1 MTQVIEVRT
10 AIEREREYDIVFV
23 DSEFARLPFKGEHIR
38 DWARTVLALSYA
50 VVPLSDLDAP
60 FYAVR
65 KLSEDMKADCSDFV
79 ASEVMPHMEAARAT
93 CRFST
98 GRQFQKAWKSYLAQR
113 RTASGLPLLLVTDW
127 IGDAYLVEPFLP
139 EDADVL
145 LLDELP
151 AVKRT
156 FETFFTG
163 KLRRHNAMHDAM
175 ALRQG
180 YINHKA
186 ELAEQEGK

>member
-1 MTQVIEVRT
+1 MTQVIEVMT
-10 AIEREREYDIVFV
+10 AIERECEYDIVFV

-50 VVPLSDLDAP
+50 VVPLSERDAP
-60 FYAVR
+60 FYGVR
-65 KLSEDMKADCSDFV
+65 KLSAEMKGQCSDFV
-79 ASEVMPHMEAARAT
+79 VAEVLPHMDAAQAT

-98 GRQFQKAWKSYLAQR
+98 GRQFHNAWKSYLAQR
-113 RTASGLPLLLVTDW
+113 RAASGLPLLLVMDW

-151 AVKRT
+151 AVTRT
-156 FETFFTG
+156 FETFFSG
-163 KLRRHNAMHDAM
+163 SLRRHNAVHDAL

-186 ELAEQEGK
+186 ELARQEGK

>member
-10 AIEREREYDIVFV
+10 AVERGHEYDIVFV
-23 DSEFARLPFKGEHIR
+23 DSEFARLPLPGEHIR
-38 DWARTVLALSYA
+38 EWAKSVMTVSYA
-50 VVPLSDLDAP
+50 IAPMDDRSQP
-60 FYAVR
+60 FYAVQS
-65 KLSEDMKADCSDFV
+65 LSKEKQKKCSEFV
-79 ASEVMPHMEAARAT
+79 LAEVLPHVEAARVT

-98 GRQFQKAWKSYLAQR
+98 GRQFQRAWDAYLAKR
-113 RTASGLPLLLVTDW
+113 REATGLPLLLVTDW

-139 EDADVL
+139 DDADVL

-151 AVKRT
+151 IVKRT
-156 FETFFTG
+156 VEAFFAG
-163 KLRRHNAMHDAM
+163 KLRRHNALHDAM

-186 ELAEQEGK
+186 GLAAQEGA

>member
-1 MTQVIEVRT
+1 MTQVIDVMT

-38 DWARTVLALSYA
+38 AWARTVLALSYA
-50 VVPLSDLDAP
+50 VVPLSEPDAP

-65 KLSEDMKADCSDFV
+65 KLSEDVKGECSDFV
-79 ASEVMPHMEAARAT
+79 VAEVLPHMGAARVT

-98 GRQFQKAWKSYLAQR
+98 GRQFQKAWNSYLAAR
-113 RTASGLPLLLVTDW
+113 RAASGLPLLLVTDW
-127 IGDAYLVEPFLP
+127 IGDAYLVDPFLP
-139 EDADVL
+139 DDADVL
-145 LLDELP
+145 LLDGLP
-151 AVKRT
+151 AVRRT
-156 FETFFTG
+156 FEGFFTG
-163 KLRRHNAMHDAM
+163 KLRRHNAAHDAM

-186 ELAEQEGK
+186 ELAAQEGA

>member
-1 MTQVIEVRT
+1 MTQVIEVKT

-50 VVPLSDLDAP
+50 VVPLSERDAA
-60 FYAVR
+60 FYAIR
-65 KLSEDMKADCSDFV
+65 KLSAEMKGQCSDFV
-79 ASEVMPHMEAARAT
+79 VAEVLPHMEAAQAT

-113 RTASGLPLLLVTDW
+113 RAASGLPLLLVTDW

-151 AVKRT
+151 AVTRT
-156 FETFFTG
+156 FEGFFTG
-163 KLRRHNAMHDAM
+163 KLRRHNAVHDSM

-186 ELAEQEGK
+186 ELAAQEDA

>member
-1 MTQVIEVRT
+1 MAWLIEVMS
-10 AIEREREYDIVFV
+10 AIEREREFDLLFV

-50 VVPLSDLDAP
+50 VVPLSEGAVP
-60 FYAVR
+60 FYAA
-65 KLSEDMKADCSDFV
+65 KSLTKALQRDCSEFV
-79 ASEVMPHMEAARAT
+79 VAEVLPHMEAADVT

-98 GRQFQKAWKSYLAQR
+98 GRQFQRAWSAYFAKRWEATR
-113 RTASGLPLLLVTDW
+113 LPPLLVTDW
-127 IGDAYLVEPFLP
+127 IGDAMLVDQHLP
-139 EDADVL
+139 DDAHVL

-151 AVKRT
+151 AVQRT
-156 FETFFTG
+156 FEGFFTG
-163 KLRRHNAMHDAM
+163 KLRRHNAVHDAM

-186 ELAEQEGK
+186 ELAAQEGA